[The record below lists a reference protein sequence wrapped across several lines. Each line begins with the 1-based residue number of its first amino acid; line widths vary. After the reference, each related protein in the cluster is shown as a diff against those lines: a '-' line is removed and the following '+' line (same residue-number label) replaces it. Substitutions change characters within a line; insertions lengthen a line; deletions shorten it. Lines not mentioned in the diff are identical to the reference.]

1 MDLKNGFHL
10 IRVRKGDEWKTAFRT
25 RYGLFEF
32 QVMPFGLTNRP
43 STFQDMMN
51 HIFSYMLDVSVLA
64 YMDDILINADTEE
77 WHDNTIREVLRR
89 LQENGLAISPEKCV
103 WKTQEVEF
111 LGYIIGQ
118 EGIKMSQEKAEAVLS
133 WQRPNSLTEVQSFL
147 GFANVYRRFIQD
159 YS

>member
-1 MDLKNGFHL
+1 
-10 IRVRKGDEWKTAFRT
+10 
-25 RYGLFEF
+25 
-32 QVMPFGLTNRP
+32 
-43 STFQDMMN
+43 
-51 HIFSYMLDVSVLA
+51 MLDVSVLA

-89 LQENGLAISPEKCV
+89 LQENGLAILPEKCV